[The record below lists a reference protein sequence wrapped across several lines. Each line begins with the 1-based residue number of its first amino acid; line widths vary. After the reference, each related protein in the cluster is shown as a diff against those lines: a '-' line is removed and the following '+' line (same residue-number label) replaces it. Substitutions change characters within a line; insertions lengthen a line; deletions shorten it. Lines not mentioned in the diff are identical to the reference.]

1 MIHLRTI
8 FQYSGAMEM
17 ITNLSKYLLLAVLS
31 SIFLITWN
39 SINQN
44 NDASQSMA
52 FGQMSRYYSP
62 AQVSSIWRN
71 MSREFKIDHKTQ
83 SRQVQAEIR
92 KLLSNQKNFNEI
104 LQAATPYIY
113 FIYQQT
119 QAYGLPAEIALIP
132 FIESEYNPN
141 DHSNKGALGLWQLMP
156 GTARGL
162 GVRVRGGYDGRKNII
177 DSTDAALTYFRD
189 LGNLFHGN
197 WYLAIAAYNSG
208 EGKVLSAK
216 RRIGSSDFFKMS
228 LPRETQLYV
237 PKLLAVAEIVE
248 NPEKYGVKLPQV
260 SNEPYFTKVEIK
272 KPVTLDKVAKTS
284 GIPIKTLRKLN
295 PDVKP
300 GTPTTAK
307 KDGTHALLVPVTKVA
322 SVKI

>member
-1 MIHLRTI
+1 MQL
-8 FQYSGAMEM
+8 
-17 ITNLSKYLLLAVLS
+17 ITNVSKYLFLAVLS

-39 SINQN
+39 SVTLSSYNSN
-44 NDASQSMA
+44 NTGDEEIPSFRPMGT
-52 FGQMSRYYSP
+52 FYNP
-62 AQVSSIWRN
+62 AQVSSIWR
-71 MSREFKIDHKTQ
+71 SLSHEFKLDHKTQ

-92 KLLSNQKNFNEI
+92 KLLADKKSFNEI

-119 QAYGLPAEIALIP
+119 QAYGLPAELALIP
-132 FIESEYNPN
+132 FIESEFNPN

-156 GTARGL
+156 DTARGL

-177 DSTDAALTYFRD
+177 ASTDAALTYFRD
-189 LGNLFHGN
+189 LGTLFNGN

-208 EGKVLSAK
+208 EGRVLSAK
-216 RRIGSSDFFKMS
+216 KRIGSTDFFKMP

-248 NPEKYGVKLPQV
+248 NPEKYGVTLPQV
-260 SNEPYFTKVEIK
+260 SNEPYFTKVEMT
-272 KPVTLDKVAKTS
+272 KPTTLDNVAQQSST
-284 GIPIKTLRKLN
+284 PLKTLRKLN

-300 GTPTTAK
+300 GSTTTPK
-307 KDGTHALLVPVTKVA
+307 KDGTHEVLVPVTNA
-322 SVKI
+322 SSVQT

>member
-1 MIHLRTI
+1 
-8 FQYSGAMEM
+8 M

-39 SINQN
+39 SISL
-44 NDASQSMA
+44 NDADQS
-52 FGQMSRYYSP
+52 FGSMKRYYSP
-62 AQVSSIWRN
+62 AQVGSIWRN

-83 SRQVQAEIR
+83 TQQVQKEIR
-92 KLLSNQKNFNEI
+92 KLMANQKNFNEI

-156 GTARGL
+156 GTARDL
-162 GVRVRGGYDGRKNII
+162 GVKVKSGYDGRKNII
-177 DSTDAALTYFRD
+177 DSTDAALTYFKD
-189 LGNLFHGN
+189 LGNLFNGN

-208 EGKVLSAK
+208 EGRVLSAK
-216 RRIGSSDFFKMS
+216 RRIGSSDFFQMP

-248 NPEKYGVKLPQV
+248 HPEKYGVKLPQV
-260 SNEPYFTKVEIK
+260 SNEPFFTKVEVS
-272 KPVTLDKVAKTS
+272 KPVTLDKVAESS

-300 GTPTTAK
+300 GSPTLPK
-307 KDGTHALLVPVTKVA
+307 KDGTHELLVPVTKVA
-322 SVKI
+322 SVKV